1 MTRLQKMV
9 EENLFSVVL
18 MSGCASAGSFLT
30 KITGG
35 ASEKKFRHT
44 SFGGFPLTYFNAN
57 LRKFNRTF
65 KESLMAYAFN
75 VFGIVAGT
83 TVALHLRLFALAPWA
98 IAVYPAMLSA
108 RGVIGGLLSGR
119 LSTGLHLGTVQPR
132 FFGNTKSFYSLL
144 YAIVVLTLEAS
155 ALMSAVAALFG
166 SLLWGATAMDFINIV
181 GVILATMTLAL
192 VIISP
197 LTVTVSCLSFRHG
210 LDPDVIL
217 YPVEST
223 VSDLL
228 VTLSY
233 FLVLNLF
240 FLRGSAGRYVI
251 ALLGLVLLFVV
262 AYSLPKNIREPE
274 FVETIKE
281 SILTMVLVAF
291 IVNVTGSVLSKI
303 TEVVGGRREI
313 YTAYPA
319 LIDTIGDVGAVVG
332 STATTKLAL
341 GTLKSTFLAIRNHA
355 TEIFGA
361 WAASLIMFVVYSVL
375 SLVIQG
381 TFSLNTFLTFT
392 ALLFTANL
400 MAASSI
406 IIVAYVVAVL
416 TFQRGLDPD
425 NFVIPIESSLAD
437 GITTISLLAALSLI
451 G

>member
-1 MTRLQKMV
+1 
-9 EENLFSVVL
+9 
-18 MSGCASAGSFLT
+18 LT
-30 KITGG
+30 
-35 ASEKKFRHT
+35 S
-44 SFGGFPLTYFNAN
+44 LNAN
-57 LRKFNRTF
+57 HRKFKKTF
-65 KESLMAYAFN
+65 KESLLAYAFN
-75 VFGIVAGT
+75 IFGIVAGT
-83 TVALHLRLFALAPWA
+83 TVALQLRLFMLAPWA
-98 IAVYPAMLSA
+98 IAVYPAMVSA

-119 LSTGLHLGTVQPR
+119 LSTALHIGTVQPR
-132 FFGNTKSFYSLL
+132 FFGNTKTFYSLL
-144 YAIVVLTLEAS
+144 NAIVVLTLETS
-155 ALMSAVAALFG
+155 ILMSVVAALFG
-166 SLLWGATAMDFINIV
+166 SFLWGATVVDFVNIL

-192 VIISP
+192 VVISP
-197 LTVTVSCLSFRHG
+197 LTITVSCLSFKHG

-223 VSDLL
+223 VSDLFI
-228 VTLSY
+228 TLCY

-240 FLRGSAGRYVI
+240 FSTGSAGQYII
-251 ALLGLVLLFVV
+251 ALLGSVLLSAV
-262 AYSLPKNIREPE
+262 AYILPKNIRKPE
-274 FVETIKE
+274 FAETIKE

-291 IVNVTGSVLSKI
+291 IVNVTGSVLGKI
-303 TEVVGGRREI
+303 SEVVGGRREI

-341 GTLKSTFLAIRNHA
+341 GTLKSSFSAIRNHA

-361 WAASLIMFVVYSVL
+361 WAASLTMFLAYSVL

-381 TFSLNTFLTFT
+381 IFTLSTFLKFT

-406 IIVAYVVAVL
+406 IIVAYMVAIL

-451 G
+451 C

>member
-1 MTRLQKMV
+1 
-9 EENLFSVVL
+9 
-18 MSGCASAGSFLT
+18 LT
-30 KITGG
+30 
-35 ASEKKFRHT
+35 S
-44 SFGGFPLTYFNAN
+44 FNAN
-57 LRKFNRTF
+57 LRKFNKTF
-65 KESLMAYAFN
+65 KESLMAFAFN

-83 TVALHLRLFALAPWA
+83 TVALQLKLFMLAPWA
-98 IAVYPAMLSA
+98 IAVYPAMVSA

-119 LSTGLHLGTVQPR
+119 LSTGLHIGTVQPR

-144 YAIVVLTLEAS
+144 YAIVVLTLETS
-155 ALMSAVAALFG
+155 VLMSVVAALFG
-166 SLLWGATAMDFINIV
+166 SFLWGATVVDFVNIL

-192 VIISP
+192 VIVSP
-197 LTVTVSCLSFRHG
+197 LTITVSSLSFRHG

-228 VTLSY
+228 ITLCY
-233 FLVLNLF
+233 FLVLTLF
-240 FLRGSAGRYVI
+240 FSCGSAGQYMI
-251 ALLGLVLLFVV
+251 ALMGLVLPFAV
-262 AYSLPKNIREPE
+262 AYILPRNIKKSE

-281 SILTMVLVAF
+281 SVLTLILVAF
-291 IVNVTGSVLSKI
+291 IVNVTGSVLRKI
-303 TEVVGGRREI
+303 GEVVRDRREI

-341 GTLKSTFLAIRNHA
+341 GTLKSSFSAVRNHA
-355 TEIFGA
+355 TEMFGA
-361 WAASLIMFVVYSVL
+361 WAASLTMFTIYSVL

-381 TFSLNTFLTFT
+381 IFSLSTFLKFT
-392 ALLFTANL
+392 ALLLTANL
-400 MAASSI
+400 MASSSI
-406 IIVAYVVAVL
+406 IIVAYIVALL

>member
-1 MTRLQKMV
+1 
-9 EENLFSVVL
+9 
-18 MSGCASAGSFLT
+18 
-30 KITGG
+30 
-35 ASEKKFRHT
+35 
-44 SFGGFPLTYFNAN
+44 
-57 LRKFNRTF
+57 
-65 KESLMAYAFN
+65 MAYAFN
-75 VFGIVAGT
+75 LFGIVAGT
-83 TVALHLRLFALAPWA
+83 TVALQLRLFALAPWA
-98 IAVYPAMLSA
+98 IAVYPAMVSA

-119 LSTGLHLGTVQPR
+119 LSTALHIGTVKPR

-144 YAIVVLTLEAS
+144 YAIVVLTLETS
-155 ALMSAVAALFG
+155 VLMSVVAALFG
-166 SLLWGATAMDFINIV
+166 SFLWGATLVDFVSIL

-192 VIISP
+192 VFISP
-197 LTVTVSCLSFRHG
+197 LTLTVSCLSFRHG

-217 YPVEST
+217 YPIEST
-223 VSDLL
+223 VSDLFI
-228 VTLSY
+228 TLCY

-240 FLRGSAGRYVI
+240 FSTASSGIYIITILS
-251 ALLGLVLLFVV
+251 LFLIFAV
-262 AYSLPKNIREPE
+262 AYILPKNFREPE

-291 IVNVTGSVLSKI
+291 IVNVTGSVLGKI
-303 TEVVGGRREI
+303 SEVVGGRREI

-341 GTLKSTFLAIRNHA
+341 GTLKSSFSAARTHA

-361 WAASLIMFVVYSVL
+361 WAASLIMFAAYSIL

-381 TFSLNTFLTFT
+381 IFTLSTVLRFT

-400 MAASSI
+400 MAAASI
-406 IIVAYVVAVL
+406 IIVAYAVAVL

-437 GITTISLLAALSLI
+437 GITTISLLVALSLI
-451 G
+451 S

>member
-1 MTRLQKMV
+1 
-9 EENLFSVVL
+9 
-18 MSGCASAGSFLT
+18 
-30 KITGG
+30 
-35 ASEKKFRHT
+35 
-44 SFGGFPLTYFNAN
+44 
-57 LRKFNRTF
+57 
-65 KESLMAYAFN
+65 MAYAFN
-75 VFGIVAGT
+75 LFGIVAGT
-83 TVALHLRLFALAPWA
+83 TVALQLRLFALAPWA
-98 IAVYPAMLSA
+98 IAVYPAMVSA

-119 LSTGLHLGTVQPR
+119 LSTALHIGTVQPR
-132 FFGNTKSFYSLL
+132 FWGNTKSFYSLL
-144 YAIVVLTLEAS
+144 YAIVVLTLETS
-155 ALMSAVAALFG
+155 VLMSVVAALFG
-166 SLLWGATAMDFINIV
+166 SFLWGATLVDFFSIL

-197 LTVTVSCLSFRHG
+197 LTITVSCLSFRHG

-223 VSDLL
+223 VSDLFI
-228 VTLSY
+228 TLCY

-240 FLRGSAGRYVI
+240 FSTGSAGQYMI
-251 ALLGLVLLFVV
+251 AFLGLVLLFAV
-262 AYSLPKNIREPE
+262 AYILPKNIREPE
-274 FVETIKE
+274 FAETIKE

-291 IVNVTGSVLSKI
+291 IVNVTGSVLGKI
-303 TEVVGGRREI
+303 SEVVGGRREI

-341 GTLKSTFLAIRNHA
+341 GTLKSSFSAIRKHA

-361 WAASLIMFVVYSVL
+361 WAASLTMFTAYSVL

-381 TFSLNTFLTFT
+381 IFSFSTFLTFT
-392 ALLFTANL
+392 VLLFTANL

-406 IIVAYVVAVL
+406 IIVAYMVAVL

-437 GITTISLLAALSLI
+437 GITTISLLVALKLI
-451 G
+451 S

>member
-1 MTRLQKMV
+1 
-9 EENLFSVVL
+9 
-18 MSGCASAGSFLT
+18 
-30 KITGG
+30 
-35 ASEKKFRHT
+35 
-44 SFGGFPLTYFNAN
+44 
-57 LRKFNRTF
+57 
-65 KESLMAYAFN
+65 

-83 TVALHLRLFALAPWA
+83 TVAFHLGLFARAPWA

-119 LSTGLHLGTVQPR
+119 LSTGLHIGTVLPR
-132 FFGNTKSFYSLL
+132 FFGNTKSFYALL
-144 YAIVVLTLEAS
+144 HAVVVLTLETS
-155 ALMSAVAALFG
+155 ALMSIVAAVFG
-166 SLLWGATAMDFINIV
+166 SFLWGATVADFV
-181 GVILATMTLAL
+181 SVLCVILATMTFAL
-192 VIISP
+192 VIVTP
-197 LTVTVSCLSFRHG
+197 LTITVSCLSFRHG

-228 VTLSY
+228 ITLCY
-233 FLVLNLF
+233 FLVLTLF
-240 FLRGSAGRYVI
+240 FASDSVGPYLIV
-251 ALLGLVLLFVV
+251 LLGLVLLFAA
-262 AYSLPKNIREPE
+262 AYFLQRDIQEPV

-281 SILTMVLVAF
+281 SVLTLVLVAF
-291 IVNVTGSVLSKI
+291 IVNVTGSVLGRI
-303 TEVVGGRREI
+303 REVVGGRREV

-341 GTLKSTFLAIRNHA
+341 GTLKSSFSAVKNHA

-361 WAASLIMFVVYSVL
+361 WAASLTMFAAYSIL

-381 TFSLNTFLTFT
+381 VFTPSTFLRFT
-392 ALLFTANL
+392 AILFTANL
-400 MAASSI
+400 LAASSI
-406 IIVAYVVAVL
+406 ILISYIVAIL

>member
-1 MTRLQKMV
+1 
-9 EENLFSVVL
+9 
-18 MSGCASAGSFLT
+18 LT
-30 KITGG
+30 
-35 ASEKKFRHT
+35 S
-44 SFGGFPLTYFNAN
+44 FNAN
-57 LRKFNRTF
+57 LRKFNKTF

-83 TVALHLRLFALAPWA
+83 TVAFRLKLFMRAPWA
-98 IAVYPAMLSA
+98 IAVYPAMVSA

-119 LSTGLHLGTVQPR
+119 LSTGLHIGTVQPR

-144 YAIVVLTLEAS
+144 YAIVVLTLETS
-155 ALMSAVAALFG
+155 VLMSVVAALFG
-166 SLLWGATAMDFINIV
+166 SFLWGATMVDFINIL

-192 VIISP
+192 VIVSP
-197 LTVTVSCLSFRHG
+197 LTITVSSLSFRHG

-228 VTLSY
+228 ITLCY
-233 FLVLNLF
+233 FLVLTLF
-240 FLRGSAGRYVI
+240 FSYGSAGQYMI
-251 ALLGLVLLFVV
+251 ALMGLVLLFAV
-262 AYSLPKNIREPE
+262 AYILPKNIKESE

-281 SILTMVLVAF
+281 SFLTLILVAF
-291 IVNVTGSVLSKI
+291 IVNVTGSVLRKI
-303 TEVVGGRREI
+303 SEVIRDRREI

-341 GTLKSTFLAIRNHA
+341 GTLKSSFSAVRTHA
-355 TEIFGA
+355 TEVFGA
-361 WAASLIMFVVYSVL
+361 WAASLTMFAIYSVL

-381 TFSLNTFLTFT
+381 IFSLSTFLTFT
-392 ALLFTANL
+392 ALLLTTNL
-400 MAASSI
+400 MASSSI
-406 IIVAYVVAVL
+406 IIIAYMVALL

-437 GITTISLLAALSLI
+437 GITTISLLAALNLI

>member
-1 MTRLQKMV
+1 L
-9 EENLFSVVL
+9 
-18 MSGCASAGSFLT
+18 
-30 KITGG
+30 
-35 ASEKKFRHT
+35 T
-44 SFGGFPLTYFNAN
+44 SFSAN
-57 LRKFNRTF
+57 LRKFNKTF
-65 KESLMAYAFN
+65 KESLMAFAFN
-75 VFGIVAGT
+75 VCGIVAGT
-83 TVALHLRLFALAPWA
+83 TVALQLKLFMLAPWA
-98 IAVYPAMLSA
+98 IAVYPAMVSA

-119 LSTGLHLGTVQPR
+119 LSTGLHVGTVQPR

-144 YAIVVLTLEAS
+144 YAIVVLTLETS
-155 ALMSAVAALFG
+155 VLMSVVAALFG
-166 SLLWGATAMDFINIV
+166 SFLWGATLVDFVNIL

-192 VIISP
+192 VIVSP
-197 LTVTVSCLSFRHG
+197 LTITVSSLSFRHG

-228 VTLSY
+228 ITLCY
-233 FLVLNLF
+233 FLVLTLF
-240 FLRGSAGRYVI
+240 FSCGSAGQYMI
-251 ALLGLVLLFVV
+251 ALMGLVLLFAV
-262 AYSLPKNIREPE
+262 AYILPRNIKKSE

-281 SILTMVLVAF
+281 SILTLILVAF
-291 IVNVTGSVLSKI
+291 IVNVTGSVLREIS
-303 TEVVGGRREI
+303 EVVRGRREI
-313 YTAYPA
+313 YIAYPA

-341 GTLKSTFLAIRNHA
+341 GTLKSSLSAVRNHA

-361 WAASLIMFVVYSVL
+361 WAASLTMFAIYSVL

-381 TFSLNTFLTFT
+381 IFSLSTFLTFT
-392 ALLFTANL
+392 ALLLTANL
-400 MAASSI
+400 MASWSI
-406 IIVAYVVAVL
+406 IIVAYIVALL

>member
-1 MTRLQKMV
+1 MGG
-9 EENLFSVVL
+9 FVL
-18 MSGCASAGSFLT
+18 
-30 KITGG
+30 
-35 ASEKKFRHT
+35 T
-44 SFGGFPLTYFNAN
+44 SFKSN
-57 LRKFNRTF
+57 LGKFNKTF
-65 KESLMAYAFN
+65 RESLMAYAFN
-75 VFGIVAGT
+75 VLGIVAGT
-83 TVALHLRLFALAPWA
+83 TVALNLRLFEFAPWA
-98 IAVYPAMLSA
+98 IAIYPAMLSA

-132 FFGNTKSFYSLL
+132 FFGNTKSFYELIH
-144 YAIVVLTLEAS
+144 AVVVLTLETS
-155 ALMSAVAALFG
+155 VLMSVFAALFG
-166 SLLWGATAMDFINIV
+166 IFLWGATVSDFVNILA
-181 GVILATMTLAL
+181 VILATMSLAL

-223 VSDLL
+223 VSDLF
-228 VTLSY
+228 VTLCY

-240 FLRGSAGRYVI
+240 FSHDSSGRYLI
-251 ALLGLVLLFVV
+251 ALLGLILLSAV
-262 AYSLPKNIREPE
+262 AYILPKNIREHE

-281 SILTMVLVAF
+281 SILTLVLVAF
-291 IVNVTGSVLSKI
+291 IVNMTGSVLSKI
-303 TEVVGGRREI
+303 TESVGGKREV

-341 GTLKSTFLAIRNHA
+341 GTLKSSFHAVRNHA

-361 WAASLIMFVVYSVL
+361 WAASLTVFALYSVL

-381 TFSLNTFLTFT
+381 ILTLNTFLTFSG
-392 ALLFTANL
+392 LLFITNL

-406 IIVAYVVAVL
+406 IIVAYMVAIL

-437 GITTISLLAALSLI
+437 GITTISLFIALNLI
-451 G
+451 SYV

>member
-1 MTRLQKMV
+1 
-9 EENLFSVVL
+9 
-18 MSGCASAGSFLT
+18 
-30 KITGG
+30 
-35 ASEKKFRHT
+35 
-44 SFGGFPLTYFNAN
+44 
-57 LRKFNRTF
+57 
-65 KESLMAYAFN
+65 LMAYAFN

-83 TVALHLRLFALAPWA
+83 TLAFQLRLFALAPWA
-98 IAVYPAMLSA
+98 IAVYPAMVSA

-119 LSTGLHLGTVQPR
+119 LSTALHIGTVQPR
-132 FFGNTKSFYSLL
+132 FFGNTKSFYTLL
-144 YAIVVLTLEAS
+144 YAIVVLTLETS
-155 ALMSAVAALFG
+155 VLMSVVAALFG
-166 SLLWGATAMDFINIV
+166 SFLWGATLVDFVNIF

-197 LTVTVSCLSFRHG
+197 LTITVSCLSFRHG

-223 VSDLL
+223 VSDLFI
-228 VTLSY
+228 TLCY

-240 FLRGSAGRYVI
+240 FSTGSAGQYMI
-251 ALLGLVLLFVV
+251 AFLGLVLLFAV
-262 AYSLPKNIREPE
+262 AYILPKNIREPE

-291 IVNVTGSVLSKI
+291 IVNVTGSVLGKI
-303 TEVVGGRREI
+303 SEVVGGRREI

-341 GTLKSTFLAIRNHA
+341 GTLKSTFSAVRNHA
-355 TEIFGA
+355 AEIFSA
-361 WAASLIMFVVYSVL
+361 WAASLTMFAAYSVL

-381 TFSLNTFLTFT
+381 IFSLNTFLRFT
-392 ALLFTANL
+392 ALLFTTNL

-406 IIVAYVVAVL
+406 IIVAYIVAVL

>member
-1 MTRLQKMV
+1 
-9 EENLFSVVL
+9 
-18 MSGCASAGSFLT
+18 
-30 KITGG
+30 
-35 ASEKKFRHT
+35 
-44 SFGGFPLTYFNAN
+44 
-57 LRKFNRTF
+57 
-65 KESLMAYAFN
+65 MAYAFN
-75 VFGIVAGT
+75 IFGIVAGT
-83 TVALHLRLFALAPWA
+83 TVAFHLRLFALAPWA

-132 FFGNTKSFYSLL
+132 FFDNTKSFYLLL
-144 YAIVVLTLEAS
+144 YAIMVLTLETS

-166 SLLWGATAMDFINIV
+166 SFLWGATVMDFVSILA
-181 GVILATMTLAL
+181 VILATMALTLI
-192 VIISP
+192 IISP
-197 LTVTVSCLSFRHG
+197 LTVTVSSLSFRHG

-240 FLRGSAGRYVI
+240 FSQGPAERYLIV
-251 ALLGLVLLFVV
+251 LLGLLLVFAV
-262 AYSLPKNIREPE
+262 AYILPKNIREPE

-281 SILTMVLVAF
+281 SILTLVLVAF

-303 TEVVGGRREI
+303 TEVVGGGREI

-319 LIDTIGDVGAVVG
+319 LIDTIGDIGAVVG

-341 GTLKSTFLAIRNHA
+341 GTIKSTFFAIRNHA

-361 WAASLIMFVVYSVL
+361 WAASLIMFIVYSVL
-375 SLVIQG
+375 SLLIQG

-406 IIVAYVVAVL
+406 IIVAYMAAIL

>member
-1 MTRLQKMV
+1 
-9 EENLFSVVL
+9 
-18 MSGCASAGSFLT
+18 
-30 KITGG
+30 
-35 ASEKKFRHT
+35 
-44 SFGGFPLTYFNAN
+44 
-57 LRKFNRTF
+57 
-65 KESLMAYAFN
+65 MAYAFN
-75 VFGIVAGT
+75 LFGIVAGT
-83 TVALHLRLFALAPWA
+83 TVALQLRLFVLAPWA
-98 IAVYPAMLSA
+98 IAVYPAMVSA

-119 LSTGLHLGTVQPR
+119 LSTALHIGTVQPR

-144 YAIVVLTLEAS
+144 YAIVVLTLETS
-155 ALMSAVAALFG
+155 LLMSVVAILFG
-166 SLLWGATAMDFINIV
+166 SFLWGATLVDFVNIL

-192 VIISP
+192 VFISP
-197 LTVTVSCLSFRHG
+197 LTITVSCLSFRHG
-210 LDPDVIL
+210 LDPDIIL

-223 VSDLL
+223 VSDLFI
-228 VTLSY
+228 TFCY

-240 FLRGSAGRYVI
+240 FSYGSAGQYVI
-251 ALLGLVLLFVV
+251 ALTGLALLFAV
-262 AYSLPKNIREPE
+262 AYILPKNIREPE

-291 IVNVTGSVLSKI
+291 IVNVTGSILGKI
-303 TEVVGGRREI
+303 RDRLEIAGDRREI

-319 LIDTIGDVGAVVG
+319 LIDTVGDVGAVVG

-341 GTLKSTFLAIRNHA
+341 GTLKSSFSAVRTHV

-361 WAASLIMFVVYSVL
+361 WAASLTMFVIYSVS

-381 TFSLNTFLTFT
+381 IFSLSTFLSFT
-392 ALLFTANL
+392 ALLLTTNL

-406 IIVAYVVAVL
+406 IIIAFIVALL

-437 GITTISLLAALSLI
+437 SITTISLLVALSLA

>member
-1 MTRLQKMV
+1 
-9 EENLFSVVL
+9 
-18 MSGCASAGSFLT
+18 
-30 KITGG
+30 
-35 ASEKKFRHT
+35 
-44 SFGGFPLTYFNAN
+44 
-57 LRKFNRTF
+57 
-65 KESLMAYAFN
+65 MAYVFN
-75 VFGIVAGT
+75 IFGIVAGT
-83 TVALHLRLFALAPWA
+83 TVALNLRLFEFAPWA

-119 LSTGLHLGTVQPR
+119 LSTGLHIGTVQPR
-132 FFGNTKSFYSLL
+132 FFGNTKSFHLL
-144 YAIVVLTLEAS
+144 VHAIVILTLETS
-155 ALMSAVAALFG
+155 VLMSAVAALFG
-166 SLLWGATAMDFINIV
+166 SFFWGATTSDFVNIL

-217 YPVEST
+217 YPIEST

-228 VTLSY
+228 ITLCY

-240 FLRGSAGRYVI
+240 FSFDLSGRYFIV
-251 ALLGLVLLFVV
+251 LLGLILLFAV
-262 AYSLPKNIREPE
+262 AYFLLKDVRETE

-281 SILTMVLVAF
+281 SILTLILVAF
-291 IVNVTGSVLSKI
+291 IVNVTGSVLGKI
-303 TEVVGGRREI
+303 SEVVGRRREVYI
-313 YTAYPA
+313 AYPA

-341 GTLKSTFLAIRNHA
+341 GMLKPSFGAMRNHA

-361 WAASLIMFVVYSVL
+361 WAASLTMFAAYSLL

-381 TFSLNTFLTFT
+381 ILRLSDFLRFA

-400 MAASSI
+400 LAASSI
-406 IIVAYVVAVL
+406 IIVSYMVAIL
-416 TFQRGLDPD
+416 TFKKGLDPD

-437 GITTISLLAALSLI
+437 GITTISLLIALSLI